1 MRFRF
6 HSFGHGSAVLLVI
19 VGLLFAGN
27 PAAAADADPAGGTLK
42 GQVTLSDGSALHKAT
57 VSISQLGRTTE
68 TDEQGNYEFRD
79 LPPGTYDVVV
89 RAPALTDA
97 RRLVQITA
105 GETTTLDFQLRLAT
119 LRQQVVV
126 TASGRE
132 QSPLETF
139 QAVNVVDAITLAE
152 KPQTSVGDALEG
164 TPGVAKRSSG
174 PGSSRPV
181 LRGFDGDRVLIMQ
194 DGISTGTLSSQ
205 SADHGEALDVL
216 NLERLEVVKG
226 PATLLWGSN
235 ALGGVVSAITAHGQI
250 HEHVHEGPSGY
261 LSVVGGSANGQFGGG
276 GGFEYGIG
284 KWMLWGDGSGN
295 RTGDYH
301 SPIGE
306 VPNSHSR
313 LANSSAGFGRYA
325 EKTFF
330 NFAYG
335 YENARY
341 GVPPVG
347 DEVVDLALRRHN
359 LRFNGGFRN
368 LASFVNS
375 FRLTLDYSDYHHEEI
390 PEDEPPETL
399 FDNDVF
405 SYRGVFQQRQRGR
418 WTGSFGFSGLHRDYT
433 VTGDEALTPPVT
445 QNNIAVF
452 TLQEFG
458 FERFR
463 IQLGGR
469 LDHTRYD
476 VVPTTDPVRTDRS
489 FTGLSGAAGIHVPL
503 WPGGAFVTNYT
514 HSYRAPAL
522 EELYNFGPHP
532 GNQAFEIGN
541 AALKR
546 EFADGVDL
554 SLRHQSPRVR
564 AELNVFYYFIH
575 DFVFLAPTGDIE
587 DDLIEAEFL
596 QGDSRFIGSEASLD
610 LGLHPNLWLNLGV
623 DVVDAQLESTVTSP
637 ETGVTTPAGTS
648 LPRIPPLRGRVG
660 LDFNYKGLSLRPEL
674 VLARDQQATFV
685 NETRTAGY
693 GVVNLN
699 ASYTIARQH
708 AVHVVSL
715 AAFNLADQLYR
726 NHLSFIKD
734 VAPEIGRGVRVGY
747 TVRFF

>member
-1 MRFRF
+1 LV
-6 HSFGHGSAVLLVI
+6 GSS
-19 VGLLFAGN
+19 
-27 PAAAADADPAGGTLK
+27 PAAADADPNPAGGTLK
-42 GQVTLSDGSALHKAT
+42 GTVTLSDGSTLHKAT
-57 VSISQLGRTTE
+57 VLVSQLGRTTE
-68 TDEQGNYEFRD
+68 TDEQGIYEFRD

-89 RAPALTDA
+89 RAPALTDG
-97 RRLVQITA
+97 RRSIVITA
-105 GETTTLDFQLRLAT
+105 GETATLDFQLRLAT
-119 LRQQVVV
+119 VRQQVVV

-132 QSPLETF
+132 ESPLETF
-139 QAVNVVDAITLAE
+139 QAVNVVDSITLAE
-152 KPQTSVGDALEG
+152 KPQTSLGEALEG

-194 DGISTGTLSSQ
+194 DSIATGTLSSQ
-205 SADHGEALDVL
+205 SADHGESLDLL

-235 ALGGVVSAITAHGQI
+235 ALGGVVNAITAHGQI

-261 LSVVGGSANGQFGGG
+261 LSAVGGSTNGQFGGG

-284 KWMLWGDGSGN
+284 KWMLWGDGAGN
-295 RTGDYH
+295 RTGNYD

-306 VPNSHSR
+306 VANSHSR
-313 LANSSAGFGRYA
+313 VANGSAGFGRYGDKA
-325 EKTFF
+325 FF
-330 NFAYG
+330 NLSYG

-359 LRFNGGFRN
+359 LRFNGGLRN
-368 LASFVNS
+368 LSSFVNG

-405 SYRGVFQQRQRGR
+405 AYRGVFQQRQSGR
-418 WTGSFGFSGLHRDYT
+418 WSGSFGFSGLHRDYT

-445 QNNIAVF
+445 QDNIAVF
-452 TLQEFG
+452 TLQEIG
-458 FERFR
+458 FEGFR
-463 IQLGGR
+463 LQLGGR
-469 LDHTRYD
+469 IDHTRYD
-476 VVPTTDPVRTDRS
+476 VVPTPDPVRVNRS
-489 FTGLSGAAGIHVPL
+489 FTGFSGAAGIHIPL
-503 WPGGAFVTNYT
+503 WTGAAFVANYT

-532 GNQAFEIGN
+532 GNQAFEIGDSG
-541 AALKR
+541 LKR
-546 EFADGVDL
+546 EFGDGVDV
-554 SLRHQSPRVR
+554 SLRHQSSRVR
-564 AELNVFYYFIH
+564 GEVNVFYYFIH
-575 DFVFLAPTGDIE
+575 DFIFLAPTGDIE

-596 QGDSRFIGSEASLD
+596 QANSRFVGGEANLD
-610 LGLHPNLWLNLGV
+610 LGLHPNVWLNLGF
-623 DVVDAQLESTVTSP
+623 DVVDAQLESSVTSP
-637 ETGVTTPAGTS
+637 ETGVTTSAGTP

-660 LDFNYKGLSLRPEL
+660 LDFNYKGLSVRPEV
-674 VLARDQQATFV
+674 VLARDQKATFV

-699 ASYTIARQH
+699 ASYTIAGQH
-708 AVHVVSL
+708 AVHVISL
-715 AAFNLADQLYR
+715 VAFNLGDQLYR
-726 NHLSFIKD
+726 NHLSFIKE
-734 VAPEIGRGVRVGY
+734 VAPEIGRGVRLGY